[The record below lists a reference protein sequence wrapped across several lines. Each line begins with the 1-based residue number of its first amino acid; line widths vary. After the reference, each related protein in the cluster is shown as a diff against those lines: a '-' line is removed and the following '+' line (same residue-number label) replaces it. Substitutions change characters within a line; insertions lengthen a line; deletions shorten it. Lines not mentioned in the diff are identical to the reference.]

1 MLFVVRTLKY
11 PVLSQ
16 IEYDRIG
23 LMACVTVQVK
33 ENVLSMHWSPHTAWR
48 SSDTVEIVEKRMKES
63 NMPKFYHN
71 RPVVMDCPLG

>member
-33 ENVLSMHWSPHTAWR
+33 E
-48 SSDTVEIVEKRMKES
+48 K
-63 NMPKFYHN
+63 
-71 RPVVMDCPLG
+71 G